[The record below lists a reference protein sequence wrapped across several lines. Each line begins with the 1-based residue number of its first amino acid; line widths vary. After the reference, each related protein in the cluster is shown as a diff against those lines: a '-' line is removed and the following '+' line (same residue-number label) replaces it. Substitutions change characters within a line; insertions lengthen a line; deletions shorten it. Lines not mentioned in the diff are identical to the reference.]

1 MFSDLNNSLYH
12 RLFKN
17 YQWTASVQLHE
28 LGYHR
33 AKGGLTVV
41 NTTVTFDPTSGLASF
56 QNLQITADGMYLLT
70 FNVSTAND
78 EYNFACVSNAITVTT
93 AAPTYDVTLPPNYVI
108 KYEGDYNAI
117 DPNEIKANVYNFMT
131 AYNISV
137 AGVNTYSGS
146 VYVTFYSSDFSSSLS
161 DSLGTRGLSVDPNLR
176 FSYASFN
183 SIIINCTNCSVQI
196 VQSDADAGLSGH
208 AIIGICVGAGIAA
221 LFILVGLIVVI
232 YGIRE
237 LTRIS
242 KLNFSFSSIEV
253 KSIFLVSF
261 I

>member
-1 MFSDLNNSLYH
+1 M
-12 RLFKN
+12 
-17 YQWTASVQLHE
+17 
-28 LGYHR
+28 
-33 AKGGLTVV
+33 
-41 NTTVTFDPTSGLASF
+41 TFDPTSGLASF

-78 EYNFACVSNAITVTT
+78 EYNFACFSNAITVTT
-93 AAPTYDVTLPPNYVI
+93 VVPTYDVTLPPNYVI
-108 KYEGDYNAI
+108 KYEGDYNVI
-117 DPNEIKANVYNFMT
+117 DPNEVKANVYNFMRD
-131 AYNISV
+131 YNISV

-161 DSLGTRGLSVDPNLR
+161 DSLSTRGLSVDPNLR

-196 VQSDADAGLSGH
+196 VQSDANAGLSRH
-208 AIIGICVGAGIAA
+208 AIIGISVGAGIAA
-221 LFILVGLIVVI
+221 LFILAGLTVVI

-237 LTRIS
+237 FMKIS
-242 KLNFSFSSIEV
+242 KLNLSFSSI
-253 KSIFLVSF
+253 KIISIFLILF